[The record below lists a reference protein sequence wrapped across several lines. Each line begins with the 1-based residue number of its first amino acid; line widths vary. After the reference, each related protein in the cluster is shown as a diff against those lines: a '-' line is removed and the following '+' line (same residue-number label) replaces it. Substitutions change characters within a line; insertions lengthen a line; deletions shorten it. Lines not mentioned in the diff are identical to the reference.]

1 MKTNISLDM
10 ATDKEL
16 VDYWSM
22 AGTPRGHFLLTV
34 RWWVKCFAWRFV
46 VTGSHAVKRLLDI
59 TVALCAL
66 VALSPLLL
74 AVMAII
80 KLEDGGPIFFSQQR
94 VGYRGR
100 TFPMWKFR
108 SMVPNAD
115 ALKDKLLANN
125 EMQGGVIFKM
135 KNDPRVT
142 RIGKWI
148 RKFSVD
154 EMPQLWNVLDG
165 TMSVVGPRPP
175 VPREVAQYSPEDR
188 QRLLAKPG
196 LTCFWQV
203 GGRSNIDF
211 EGQVRLDLQYIR
223 SRSFLL
229 DLKLLFKTVPAV
241 LMGDGAY

>member
-1 MKTNISLDM
+1 MKTEMDM
-10 ATDKEL
+10 DANREL
-16 VDYWSM
+16 VDYWSK
-22 AGTPRGHFLLTV
+22 AGTPQGRAVLTA
-34 RWWVKCFAWRFV
+34 RWWVKCGAWRAV
-46 VTGSHAVKRLLDI
+46 VSGSLAVKRLLDI
-59 TVALCAL
+59 AVAVCAL
-66 VALSPLLL
+66 VALSPVLL
-74 AVMAII
+74 AVMLLI
-80 KLEDGGPIFFSQQR
+80 KLEDGGTIFFSQQR
-94 VGYRGR
+94 IGYRGR
-100 TFPMWKFR
+100 PFPMWKFR
-108 SMVPNAD
+108 SMVPNAE
-115 ALKDKLLANN
+115 ALKATLLASN

-188 QRLLAKPG
+188 LRLLAKPG

-223 SRSFLL
+223 SRSLWL
-229 DLKLLFKTVPAV
+229 DIKLLLKTVPAV
-241 LMGDGAY
+241 LMGEGAY

>member
-1 MKTNISLDM
+1 M
-10 ATDKEL
+10 
-16 VDYWSM
+16 
-22 AGTPRGHFLLTV
+22 
-34 RWWVKCFAWRFV
+34 KCFAWRFV

-59 TVALCAL
+59 AVSLCAL

-74 AVMAII
+74 TVMAII

-154 EMPQLWNVLDG
+154 ELPQVWNVLDG
-165 TMSVVGPRPP
+165 TMSVVGPASAGCRA
-175 VPREVAQYSPEDR
+175 RWRSIRRRTASDCSP
-188 QRLLAKPG
+188 
-196 LTCFWQV
+196 
-203 GGRSNIDF
+203 
-211 EGQVRLDLQYIR
+211 
-223 SRSFLL
+223 SR
-229 DLKLLFKTVPAV
+229 
-241 LMGDGAY
+241 G